1 MSSECE
7 STPTTPTAMTPMGSR
22 CRHALQ
28 KAFLAAW
35 TCLKNFVTHALN
47 SDDPL
52 VDLDAL
58 AFCVLFPFS
67 IYWLQVHPH
76 IDGNWAAAF
85 ATIWAAVKLSNF
97 RRRPGGDS

>member
-1 MSSECE
+1 VTE
-7 STPTTPTAMTPMGSR
+7 SCGLTQSTTPTDTTSR
-22 CRHALQ
+22 WEPLR
-28 KAFLAAW
+28 KAFQAA
-35 TCLKNFVTHALN
+35 LSPAKAFVVHAFN
-47 SDDPL
+47 SDDPV
-52 VDLDAL
+52 VDLDAI

-97 RRRPGGDS
+97 RRRPGGDQ

>member
-1 MSSECE
+1 MGDPCE
-7 STPTTPTAMTPMGSR
+7 STLTTPTTMTPTASR
-22 CRHALQ
+22 FRQALQ
-28 KAFLAAW
+28 AAW
-35 TCLKNFVTHALN
+35 TALKTFVAHAVN

-76 IDGNWAAAF
+76 IESNWAAAF

-97 RRRPGGDS
+97 RRRPGGDQ

>member
-1 MSSECE
+1 MSPECA
-7 STPTTPTAMTPMGSR
+7 TAPSATLTAGTSPSR
-22 CRHALQ
+22 FQ
-28 KAFLAAW
+28 KAW
-35 TCLKNFVTHALN
+35 TAIKTPVVAFVSHALN
-47 SDDPL
+47 SDDPI

-67 IYWLQVHPH
+67 IYWLQIKPH

-97 RRRPGGDS
+97 RRRPGGDQ